1 MNQRSERTKSAARP
15 VLVAVL
21 GLLLVGG
28 CGSIPTSGPV
38 TRVADDKGF
47 GESTVRY
54 APARPVPGAS
64 PQEIVLGYLDAM
76 LAFPVSTGTASAFL
90 TPSAA
95 KGWRPL
101 DGVRVYSRPKVSA
114 PVPDRSTDVDE
125 AGDRVV
131 VRMSS
136 SQIARLDQ
144 QGRYTRMRGDSDLT
158 YALQQVDGEWRIATP
173 QSGLLVSSKYFND
186 YFRPFDI
193 FMFDKPGR
201 RLIPVPVYLAVGD
214 QLATSLVAS
223 LARGSADD
231 DQVTRTYVPK
241 LESLRTSVPISDGVA
256 DVEFEEEFRTAS
268 ESTQDHLSAQIVWTL
283 RQVPEIEGVRLTGG
297 STVLTRNGLPVQPI
311 DSWGAF
317 GPSTSGTHVYGI
329 SDDKVVQLDGDRVS
343 PLTGEWGKDARGAV
357 RIAVSDAGVAGVLTG
372 RSEVRVTNR
381 AGSAPRAYGGSQFV
395 TPRWD
400 RDGVLW
406 LVDRVGGSTRVRL
419 VRDDLITALPIGSL
433 TGLNVSTFSLS
444 PGGSR
449 YAVTADG
456 GVYVGMIQRS
466 DKNQIVRLTE
476 PQPLAVDAATPTSA
490 VWESDTQLA
499 YLAGSRISRQVQHI
513 RIDSSAGDRG
523 VVGGAL
529 LPDVGAGVLVLG
541 AGDPPIRYATD
552 TKNRVWYLPPEGTWH
567 VIKSAEVTGLT
578 YGR

>member
-1 MNQRSERTKSAARP
+1 MKR
-15 VLVAVL
+15 LMGAVL
-21 GLLLVGG
+21 GVLLVGG

-54 APARPVPGAS
+54 APALPVPGAS

-101 DGVRVYSRPKVSA
+101 DGVRVYSRPKVST
-114 PVPDRSTDVDE
+114 PVPDRSIDLDDGDE

-136 SQIARLDQ
+136 TQLARLDQ
-144 QGRYTRMRGDSDLT
+144 QGRYSRISGESDLR
-158 YALQQVDGEWRIATP
+158 YGLQQVDGEWRIATP
-173 QSGLLVSSKYFND
+173 QAGMLVSSKYFND

-193 FMFDKPGR
+193 FMFDNPGR

-223 LARGSADD
+223 LARGPAKDD
-231 DQVTRTYVPK
+231 KVTRTYVPK
-241 LESLRTSVPISDGVA
+241 LDSLRTSVPISDGVA
-256 DVEFEEEFRTAS
+256 DVEFDGEFRTAS

-283 RQVPEIEGVRLTGG
+283 RQVPEIEGVRLSGG
-297 STVLTRNGLPVQPI
+297 ATVLTRGGLPVQPI
-311 DSWGAF
+311 GSWGAF
-317 GPSTSGTHVYGI
+317 GPSTSGTQVYGI
-329 SDDKVVQLDGDRVS
+329 SDNKVVQLDEGSVT

-357 RIAVSDAGVAGVLTG
+357 RIAVSDSGVAGVLAG
-372 RSEVRVTNR
+372 RSDVRVTNR
-381 AGSAPRAYGGSQFV
+381 AGSTPRVYAGNQFV

-400 RDGVLW
+400 RDGALW
-406 LVDRVGGSTRVRL
+406 LVDRSRGATRVRL
-419 VRDDLITALPIGSL
+419 VSDDVVTSLSIGSL
-433 TGLNVSTFSLS
+433 SGLDVSTFSLS

-449 YAVTADG
+449 YAVTADD

-466 DKNQIVRLTE
+466 DKNEILRLTD
-476 PQPLAVDAATPTSA
+476 PLPLAVDAATPTSA
-490 VWESDTQLA
+490 VWASDTQLA
-499 YLAGSRISRQVQHI
+499 YLAGSKISRQVQYI
-513 RIDSSAGDRG
+513 RIDSSAGDSG
-523 VVGGAL
+523 VGGGAL
-529 LPDVGAGVLVLG
+529 LPDVGADVLVFG
-541 AGDPPIRYATD
+541 AGDPATRYVTD
-552 TKNRVWYLPPEGTWH
+552 SKNRVWYLPPDGTWH
-567 VIKSAEVTGLT
+567 VVKSADVTGLT